1 MQETLLV
8 CSRSTK
14 KFLKPYKRTYV
25 DDGPPKK
32 DILSLKDT
40 EERVVAIGGGAV
52 IDTAKIISKTPIV
65 CYPTTAAG
73 STKTSHSVCWDGTKK
88 LSLKRMMPSHVYVVK
103 EYVQNL
109 PADVVEFTTYDA
121 LSHCL
126 DSMWSKNSNKNN
138 MHFIHMALEILERPH
153 TNYELILAGNLAGEA
168 IEICPTTILH
178 SMSYPLTAHY
188 GISHGKALGF
198 LLPRV
203 SNFMKF
209 DLSRFI
215 RYDPVEL
222 EDIDF
227 SFIANETLKYSKVHD
242 TIKKV
247 DADTLVGI
255 LSS

>member
-8 CSRSTK
+8 CSKSTK
-14 KFLKPYKRTYV
+14 KFLKYYKRAYV
-25 DDGPPKK
+25 VDGPPKK
-32 DILSLKDT
+32 DILDLKDT
-40 EERVVAIGGGAV
+40 EEKVVAIGGGAV

-73 STKTSHSVCWDGTKK
+73 SSKTSHSVCWDGTNK
-88 LSLKRMMPSHVYVVK
+88 LSLKRMIPSHVYVV
-103 EYVQNL
+103 EEFVQNL
-109 PADVVEFTTYDA
+109 PADVVEYTTYDA

-138 MHFIHMALEILERPH
+138 MQYVSRAMEILEKPH
-153 TNYELILAGNLAGEA
+153 TNYELILAGNLAGQA

-203 SNFMKF
+203 SSFMEF
-209 DLSRFI
+209 DLSKFI

-222 EDIDF
+222 KDIDF
-227 SFIANETLKYSKVHD
+227 SFIANETLKYNKVHD
-242 TIKKV
+242 TIKGV
-247 DADTLVGI
+247 DVDVLVDI